1 MTPLAAPIQ
10 ATNRR
15 TLTSIPNAVCS
26 PKHSAATP
34 GRAYT
39 ARLNCQKGLSH
50 WSTKS
55 DLVRAVPELR
65 AHVAFG
71 HPVPA
76 PHDIEIESEQIEDTA
91 EGMIDHLRQILRL
104 AIERRDR
111 RIDNGSS
118 LGHGRHATNM

>member
-1 MTPLAAPIQ
+1 MLRSSRMMPLAAPIQ

-39 ARLNCQKGLSH
+39 VRLNCQKGLSH

-55 DLVRAVPELR
+55 DLVSAAPVIDAFQQLR
-65 AHVAFG
+65 GYAAFG
-71 HPVPA
+71 HAIPA
-76 PHDIEIESEQIEDTA
+76 PHDIDVESEQVKDAA
-91 EGMIDHLRQILRL
+91 ERMIDHLCQV
-104 AIERRDR
+104 
-111 RIDNGSS
+111 
-118 LGHGRHATNM
+118 